1 MMKDAL
7 PAIFSLIERFSRWAA
22 IAVILLFTLL
32 RIVGIDLTM
41 SAQITIALIALL
53 IGIPHGAIDHLISM
67 PSKPRSRLII
77 YIIAYIAIAVL
88 AGWAIATWNL
98 SGFRIVVVMS
108 ALHFGY
114 GDAAFRN
121 EWKTASAV
129 EKSPWFIESIY
140 ALPAGFAPVVLP
152 LTDSRTRSALH
163 RINPALINW
172 AGTHGHLLR
181 TTTVAVTIASIFIL
195 LVLRAL
201 PFALDL
207 AVLLA
212 LVVVTPPLV
221 AFAIYFGLWHATR
234 HTARLVP
241 KLENSRVLA
250 AKGSVFL
257 ALRGAI
263 TPGLYAIIGTFAI
276 SAALMFFDSA
286 HFSSGL
292 LWSALVV
299 IWALTVPHMI
309 STSRFDLR
317 AIRR

>member
-1 MMKDAL
+1 MKDAL

-22 IAVILLFTLL
+22 VAVILLFALL
-32 RIVGIDLTM
+32 RIAGIDLNM

-53 IGIPHGAIDHLISM
+53 IGIPHGAIDHLISI
-67 PSKPRSRLII
+67 PSKPRGRFLL
-77 YIIAYIAIAVL
+77 YIVMYVAIAIL

-98 SGFRIVVVMS
+98 NGFRVVVVMS

-129 EKSPWFIESIY
+129 KKSPWFVESIY

-172 AGTHGHLLR
+172 TGSHGHLLR
-181 TTTVAVTIASIFIL
+181 TTTLAVAIAAIFIL

-207 AVLLA
+207 VVLLCLA
-212 LVVVTPPLV
+212 VATPPHL
-221 AFAIYFGLWHATR
+221 
-234 HTARLVP
+234 
-241 KLENSRVLA
+241 
-250 AKGSVFL
+250 
-257 ALRGAI
+257 
-263 TPGLYAIIGTFAI
+263 
-276 SAALMFFDSA
+276 
-286 HFSSGL
+286 
-292 LWSALVV
+292 
-299 IWALTVPHMI
+299 
-309 STSRFDLR
+309 
-317 AIRR
+317 